1 MVILKKI
8 KVGDFSS
15 LPDLSDIPI
24 QASKQEDT
32 EGVVVN
38 GKEKCLQALV
48 DLVNDIVAEFWNNG
62 TPTISFIKLH
72 YQGKV
77 FTKQEFHNL
86 FTIKTFDDNHQHYI
100 LHKNNLIAIVDLIPQ
115 LPKGHYNVTVK
126 KFYN

>member
-8 KVGDFSS
+8 KAGDFSS
-15 LPDLSDIPI
+15 FPDLSDSPI

-38 GKEKCLQALV
+38 RKEKCTQVLV
-48 DLVNDIVAEFWNNG
+48 DLVNDIVAK
-62 TPTISFIKLH
+62 FIDLH

-86 FTIKTFDDNHQHYI
+86 FTIKTFADNHQIHI
-100 LHKNNLIAIVDLIPQ
+100 LHKNDLIAIVDLIPQ

>member
-48 DLVNDIVAEFWNNG
+48 DLVNDIVAEF
-62 TPTISFIKLH
+62 IDLH